1 MTFNSV
7 QLTKAG
13 VKTQF
18 ICVTIHICCGT
29 FIHQGCLY
37 WNWSTHSS
45 HVSRTDVR
53 DSNSTTCKWTEQW
66 IYSWSCVWWI
76 AILEAPTLVHSRD
89 SKNWVI
95 YVQIWHTTSSQ
106 VNNMNS
112 YYLFIRWYVH
122 FINYLTLP
130 MSTWLPT
137 ILYQCPCSV
146 SVIHCWK
153 TEVQLC
159 NIYLVQ

>member
-53 DSNSTTCKWTEQW
+53 DSNSAKWTEQW
-66 IYSWSCVWWI
+66 IYSWSCDWWI
-76 AILEAPTLVHSRD
+76 AILEAPTLVYSRD
-89 SKNWVI
+89 SKNWVNPCTNLTYNI
-95 YVQIWHTTSSQ
+95 FSTEQYEFI
-106 VNNMNS
+106 
-112 YYLFIRWYVH
+112 LFFIRWYV
-122 FINYLTLP
+122 TLP

-137 ILYQCPCSV
+137 ILYQCPCRV